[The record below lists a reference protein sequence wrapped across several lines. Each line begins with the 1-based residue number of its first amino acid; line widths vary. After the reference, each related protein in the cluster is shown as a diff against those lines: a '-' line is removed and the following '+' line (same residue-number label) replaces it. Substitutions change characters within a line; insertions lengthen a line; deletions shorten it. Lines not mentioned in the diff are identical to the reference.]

1 MCHRPEVS
9 QQQLNKQLVIAVLE
23 DTQRLQLLQLDLSAL
38 TVAESVLRTS
48 VSAVIF
54 VSTYDRTSV
63 QCHRRKR
70 LLQGSKQWIDLI
82 VQCSLEF
89 SGTTG
94 SVHASDE
101 TEFNGTTG
109 SVHASDETEFS
120 GTTGSVHASDET
132 EFSGT
137 TGSVHASDE
146 TESVWLWVMSLC
158 WVKLSPV
165 VGIVKLMTRLV
176 QKHSHCQS
184 LVHACVLSRA
194 PACYCLMM
202 RFPVRPMHMLFVPLF
217 CYFYAVNK
225 IALINYRAMSLLFV
239 ILYWHHKLQSADL

>member
-1 MCHRPEVS
+1 M
-9 QQQLNKQLVIAVLE
+9 
-23 DTQRLQLLQLDLSAL
+23 QRLQLLQLDLSVL

-54 VSTYDRTSV
+54 VSTV
-63 QCHRRKR
+63 HQCNVIVENDR
-70 LLQGSKQWIDLI
+70 LLQGSKQFIDLI

-94 SVHASDE
+94 SVL
-101 TEFNGTTG
+101 
-109 SVHASDETEFS
+109 
-120 GTTGSVHASDET
+120 
-132 EFSGT
+132 
-137 TGSVHASDE
+137 ASDE

-184 LVHACVLSRA
+184 LVHACVLYRA

-202 RFPVRPMHMLFVPLF
+202 GF
-217 CYFYAVNK
+217 
-225 IALINYRAMSLLFV
+225 AM
-239 ILYWHHKLQSADL
+239 KTAM